1 MFKVLFFGQLADMLD
16 CRNLSM
22 PASSAANVYDLLDIL
37 RERDPKWSKAL
48 NTEQLMMAVNHT
60 LVTPE
65 HPIVDGDEV
74 AIFPPVT
81 GG

>member
-1 MFKVLFFGQLADMLD
+1 MFKVLFFGQLADMLA

-22 PASSAANVYDLLDIL
+22 PASSASNMHDLLDIL
-37 RERDPKWSKAL
+37 RERDPKWSEAL
-48 NTEQLMMAVNHT
+48 NNEQLMMAVNHT

-65 HPIVDGDEV
+65 HPIADGDEV
-74 AIFPPVT
+74 AFFPPVT